1 MPNENPQSGQIGGCL
16 MRLFWMGAGNLIL
29 VLAAIGIGQNHAGF
43 TLTGRDIFFWAAA
56 LSLLVV
62 RYVDIRYLG
71 GQTGDGHPASM
82 THWVRYA
89 ATILGISLV
98 LWLVAHAIAL
108 RS

>member
-1 MPNENPQSGQIGGCL
+1 
-16 MRLFWMGAGNLIL
+16 MGVGNLIL

-43 TLTGRDIFFWAAA
+43 TLTGRDLFFWATA
-56 LSLLVV
+56 LSLLVA

-82 THWVRYA
+82 THWTRYA
-89 ATILGISLV
+89 ATVLSVSLMF
-98 LWLVAHAIAL
+98 WLVAHAISL

>member
-1 MPNENPQSGQIGGCL
+1 MPSENPNSAELGGCL
-16 MRLFWMGAGNLIL
+16 VRLFWLMVGNVIL

-82 THWVRYA
+82 THWARYA

-98 LWLVAHAIAL
+98 LWLVAHAIPL
-108 RS
+108 RR